1 MKLNKIILCLAVLLV
16 ALPACAQMGGQR
28 QTAEITV
35 NGKKL
40 SINYGAPN
48 INGPALQGKDIFSA
62 APVGTVWRLGKNQ
75 ATEIETTGT
84 LVVAGKTLQ
93 PGKYSLWAKKT
104 GDNQW
109 TLAFHPKTGIWGQ
122 PEMKEGYVAELPLKT
137 EKVNDSAELLNI
149 SLVDMKGKAGIL
161 IHWGTAMLRGAF
173 DVK

>member
-1 MKLNKIILCLAVLLV
+1 MKSNKIILCLVVLSV
-16 ALPACAQMGGQR
+16 ALPVFAQMGGER
-28 QTAEITV
+28 QTSEVTIK
-35 NGKKL
+35 GKQV
-40 SINYGAPN
+40 SINYGAPS

-75 ATEIETTGT
+75 ATEITTTGT

-104 GDNQW
+104 GNNAW

-122 PEMKEGYVAELPLKT
+122 PEMKEGYVAELPLKV
-137 EKVNDSAELLNI
+137 EKVGDSAELLNI
-149 SLVDMKGKAGIL
+149 SLMDMKGKAGVK
-161 IHWGTAMLRGAF
+161 IHWGTAQLTGAF